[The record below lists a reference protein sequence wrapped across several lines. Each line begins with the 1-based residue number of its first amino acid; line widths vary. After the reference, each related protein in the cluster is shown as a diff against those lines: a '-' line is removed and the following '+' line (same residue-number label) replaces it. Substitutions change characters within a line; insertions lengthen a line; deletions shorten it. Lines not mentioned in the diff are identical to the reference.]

1 MTAPQPPDRRD
12 DVAQL
17 VATFYGQARE
27 DALLGPVF
35 AATVD
40 DWPHHLA
47 ALTIFWTA
55 QLRGRGVYRGTP
67 LAAHRATVPAL
78 SPEMF
83 LRWLALWRQSAA
95 EMMSPADATI
105 LIAKAEDLAARMG
118 DALFGNHKATAKET
132 RS

>member
-1 MTAPQPPDRRD
+1 MRALFVGREYGWGEAPLA
-12 DVAQL
+12 VARIP
-17 VATFYGQARE
+17 VANVVA
-27 DALLGPVF
+27 
-35 AATVD
+35 
-40 DWPHHLA
+40 
-47 ALTIFWTA
+47 IM
-55 QLRGRGVYRGTP
+55 
-67 LAAHRATVPAL
+67 AAHRALLPAL

-83 LRWLALWRQSAA
+83 ARWLALWRQSAA